1 MTMTVRTSQQE
12 EVSKRILDVSLDV
25 FYEHGYEG
33 ATIRMIAAR
42 VGLNSASL
50 YYYFP
55 SKNEILREILLQ
67 AMRGLLGAAEEAIT
81 AAGDDPLRRLEA
93 MLRTHVEFHGVR
105 RREALVGEFE
115 LRCLSPEHRQEV
127 IELRDSYERL
137 MHNIL
142 TEGIA
147 IGRFRPVEPDLVV
160 RALIWSC
167 ASVVQWFQPDGPIRL
182 ADIADYY
189 TRLWTTGLLNSD
201 LPSILLSPSHSR

>member
-1 MTMTVRTSQQE
+1 MRTSQQE
-12 EVSKRILDVSLDV
+12 EVSKRILDMSLDV

-67 AMRGLLGAAEEAIT
+67 AMRGLLGAAEEAIM

-115 LRCLSPEHRQEV
+115 LRCLPPEHRQEV
-127 IELRDSYERL
+127 IELRDRYERL

-167 ASVVQWFQPDGPIRL
+167 ASVVQWFQPDGPIHL

-201 LPSILLSPSHSR
+201 LPSILLTPSRSR